1 MYILKN
7 NSNDKIKSNHANN
20 GDTGAFHVEFHF
32 KNTKLTT
39 FFDFSWKTIYS

>member
-7 NSNDKIKSNHANN
+7 NNSGKIKSNHTNN
-20 GDTGAFHVEFHF
+20 SDTGTYILKFHF

-39 FFDFSWKTIYS
+39 FFVFSWKTIYS